1 MMKKCAPKAR
11 PENFGVFGSGQIQI
25 SWLGSLNKGG
35 FSTGIRTDCRF
46 FYFPK
51 TESYPSVRDQS

>member
-1 MMKKCAPKAR
+1 MKKCAPKAR

-35 FSTGIRTDCRF
+35 VFDKGGGFDGN
-46 FYFPK
+46 
-51 TESYPSVRDQS
+51 